1 MESFLNFMAVD
12 VEPGTR
18 RIIVSHRVF
27 ARRNGMSR
35 PPRVVPRSRF
45 ASVTQHFQSLVR
57 SFRQIV
63 PTVLTVLIT
72 IVAVASPEVRGAE
85 VTVSRLIVGVGGG
98 GRVGS
103 WVPVRVTASGLASS
117 SPVRLVVTASDAK
130 GDDCVNVVA
139 SGTADSTGAI
149 QLEGVFP
156 PGRLDGTVLVELRNE
171 KDEIVWNHPL
181 TLAADSMSIGAA
193 NAETA
198 DRTLP
203 TTLQLVRHVPLTVMT
218 VGQTSGLTELTSIY
232 EARDATRGTLA
243 HFFASSFDDLPETRR
258 GYDSFDVIVMNS
270 AYDLNEAQALAVQ
283 GWVMAG
289 GQLIVSGGD
298 SLPEMLSSPTGPWLK
313 SLFGIQD
320 NVIRSQDLSALQN
333 FVIGANQLQTN
344 RKDVSIIR
352 VSSKQSAAIVDSING
367 PIISRNTAGVGVVTL
382 VSADMNQEPIRS
394 WLSLPQLYE
403 MLLFGRL
410 SANAEEQ
417 FSQRQMISSTG
428 VTDLATQLAAVSDA
442 IPPGERW
449 TSWHA
454 MLLMVIFLAMIG
466 PLDYLL
472 VVKLLRRPRMTWFT
486 FPAMIVLACGL
497 TWWKSDSGRPQEVA
511 RAVHLLDVGQTDSRQ
526 IVHIRSWSSL
536 STKDSRFA
544 RVSPNRLEFLTGL
557 TLQPLD
563 KSLSWHGRAEDVFGG
578 LYRPGGAGLGKVSS
592 RRVDGEAAA
601 FENIPLLADGS
612 QSFVAEFVDDADGPG
627 VFDSKLRTGPGGL
640 LEGSIVHR
648 LNAPIR
654 NWIIAFG
661 SRIYLPMKTFDEAAT
676 EIPPNTEW
684 TRESSKV
691 KISEIRDFLKGVRA
705 VERIGP
711 KQMGSD
717 SNMTQVQTPYDSN
730 GTDPQDILTMIS
742 LFQIAGGE
750 SYVKLS
756 NNSLR
761 RDELSDSISL
771 NTAMLIGVIDL
782 PLTELV
788 VDEKPVPATKSQTVV
803 RFMLPV
809 SRPGE

>member
-1 MESFLNFMAVD
+1 M
-12 VEPGTR
+12 
-18 RIIVSHRVF
+18 
-27 ARRNGMSR
+27 
-35 PPRVVPRSRF
+35 VPRSRF

-57 SFRQIV
+57 RFRRIV
-63 PTVLTVLIT
+63 PAVLTV
-72 IVAVASPEVRGAE
+72 IVTMLLADSPAVHAAD
-85 VTVSRLIVGVGGG
+85 VTVSKLIVGVGGG

-103 WVPVRVTASGLASS
+103 WVPVRVAANGLTAS
-117 SPVRLVVTASDAK
+117 SPVQLMVTASDSK

-139 SGTADSTGAI
+139 SGMTDSSGAI

-156 PGRLDGTVLVELRNE
+156 PGRLDGTVLVQLTGENNAVL
-171 KDEIVWNHPL
+171 WNHSL
-181 TLAADSMSIGAA
+181 TLAADATSIGSVASSEA
-193 NAETA
+193 DEVGSAETTA
-198 DRTLP
+198 GSLP
-203 TTLQLVRHVPLTVMT
+203 ATLQLIRHVPLTVMT
-218 VGQTSGLTELTSIY
+218 VGPTSGMTELVAIY

-243 HFFASSFDDLPETRR
+243 HFVASSFEDLPATRR
-258 GYDSFDVIVMNS
+258 GYDSFDVIVLNS
-270 AYDLNEAQALAVQ
+270 TYDLNAAQAMAVQ
-283 GWVMAG
+283 SWVMAG
-289 GQLIVSGGD
+289 GHLIVSGGD
-298 SLPEMLSSPTGPWLK
+298 SLPGLLSSSTGPWLK

-320 NVIRSQDLSALQN
+320 ELIRSQDLSALQN

-352 VSSKQSAAIVDSING
+352 VSSRQSAAIVDSING
-367 PIISRNTAGVGVVTL
+367 PIVSRNTAGVGVVTL
-382 VSADMNQEPIRS
+382 VSADLNQEPVRS

-410 SANAEEQ
+410 SADAEEQ

-428 VTDLATQLAAVSDA
+428 VSDLATQLAAVSDA
-442 IPPGERW
+442 IPADERW
-449 TSWHA
+449 TSWQA
-454 MLLMVIFLAMIG
+454 MLLMVIFLAIVG
-466 PLDYLL
+466 PLDYLV
-472 VVKLLRRPRMTWFT
+472 VVKLLRRPRLTWFT
-486 FPAMIVLACGL
+486 FPAMIALACGL
-497 TWWKSDSGRPQEVA
+497 TWWKSDSGRPPEVV
-511 RAVHLLDVGQTDSRQ
+511 RAVHLLDVGQSDSRQ
-526 IVHIRSWSSL
+526 AVRIRSWASM
-536 STKDSRFA
+536 STTDSRFA
-544 RVSPNRLEFLTGL
+544 KVRFDRMDVQKGL
-557 TLQPLD
+557 TLQQLD
-563 KSLSWHGRAEDVFGG
+563 QSLSWHGRAEDVFGG

-601 FENIPLLADGS
+601 FESIPLLADGS
-612 QSFVAEFVDDADGPG
+612 QSFVTEIMGDANDPK
-627 VFDSKLRTGPGGL
+627 VFDSKLRIGPGGL
-640 LEGSIVHR
+640 LDGSFSHR
-648 LNAPIR
+648 LNVPIR

-661 SRIYLPMKTFDEAAT
+661 SRIYRPAKTLDESST

-684 TRESSKV
+684 TRESGNV

-711 KQMGSD
+711 KKSGSE

-750 SYVKLS
+750 SFVKLS
-756 NNSLR
+756 NDSLR

-771 NTAMLIGVIDL
+771 NTAMLIGVIDV

-788 VDEKPVPATKSQTVV
+788 IDEKPVVATKSQTVV